1 MKEIAARMWPLSCVG
16 CPRHPGSTQNADQ
29 QSLPCTNEVLTVGGC
44 GLDIALSLDYPRVDL
59 HPTTTPPTPMGR
71 GLSSR
76 EATTPHPRCVVRFAC
91 RRSPFDVIS
100 CESDPEC
107 MLPRGLTASAG
118 SAEYGPRT
126 GLGRGIRCG
135 WGPRLFSTHMS
146 PPRKECRTVGS
157 CVVLVRN
164 CHQAGRGVRLRQR
177 L

>member
-1 MKEIAARMWPLSCVG
+1 MREIAARMSPLQPA
-16 CPRHPGSTQNADQ
+16 PRRDADE
-29 QSLPCTNEVLTVGGC
+29 QSLPCASEVVPVGAC
-44 GLDIALSLDYPRVDL
+44 GLDLVVRLDLPRVDL

-76 EATTPHPRCVVRFAC
+76 EATTPHTRCVVRFAC

-100 CESDPEC
+100 GESDPEC

-126 GLGRGIRCG
+126 GMGRGIRCG